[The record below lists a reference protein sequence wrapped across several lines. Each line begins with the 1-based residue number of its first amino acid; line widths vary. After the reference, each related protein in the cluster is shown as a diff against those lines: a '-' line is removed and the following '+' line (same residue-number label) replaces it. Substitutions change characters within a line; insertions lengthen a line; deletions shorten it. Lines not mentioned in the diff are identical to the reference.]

1 MSVFRSRRSPM
12 RKAVALLTAGMIIN
26 PAFAVEPIPS
36 TYVDVPVPQLTAWN
50 DINTQTVDGISGA
63 TGKTFIYPD
72 QATRD
77 ADLIDWDTFD
87 PFVDH
92 YGVDSVGYIFWELD
106 DGSGRAPG
114 LQVVTDDFDFP
125 VNNCIMASGERPSA
139 EFPDSVVPKTCSD
152 PEGSS
157 KRYKLVVTEPD
168 VPIDLVFDLGLKDI
182 RYKGI
187 KDPSDDG
194 GEELS
199 AFKEEYGLGR
209 IYRWIQKIINSS
221 DERWVSVKFEVGT
234 GVGDAFTPLTE
245 EDGVAFELRP
255 LVPREFFE
263 GETGA
268 PDIEVWDPQRFAT
281 FSPKVYDDGL
291 RRFPPGFFDDNAAG
305 LIPPQNTD
313 VGDKSQFIDSG
324 TTLEDGIIGAVTKN
338 YFDIAGNRSPED
350 APLNE
355 PLTGN
360 VFGYM
365 LPTSLLPDVIVVH
378 EDGNIETESD
388 AIMAWWDG
396 HDWRYGEEGIDGIRG
411 TADDFGVVAAN
422 LLEEWATKLGGR
434 DLPIVDTDRYVSD
447 VADDLRGL
455 NTDAFVYI
463 DDRLI
468 DQATG
473 ELKLESITLR
483 ITPRSVTAAIGAV
496 PGSELPDWVL
506 PGNEAPELASY
517 MPADDTPVAIND
529 VAATVETNPVEIDV
543 LENDLFN
550 GAALDIADVASV
562 DISEVPDNGEATVDP
577 VTFKVTYTADG
588 GFTGVELFKYTVTVN
603 VDDGFGGTTPV
614 TSSAAT
620 IKVTVDPEP
629 VPDAP
634 IAAND
639 SAVTFE
645 NTAVTLDVLANDAL
659 NNDAPTTVLVEIVDD
674 ALNGIASVD
683 GGNVVY
689 TPNDNFVGFD
699 RFTYR
704 VTVDGKVSN
713 TALITIRVDEPVI
726 DVPTKKSSSGCS
738 VGNANGPFDP
748 MLPGMLVLALMGL
761 FLRRRRIA

>member
-355 PLTGN
+355 PLAGN

-748 MLPGMLVLALMGL
+748 MLPGMLLLALMGL
-761 FLRRRRIA
+761 FLRRRRTA

>member
-194 GEELS
+194 GEELT

-245 EDGVAFELRP
+245 EDSVAFELRP

-324 TTLEDGIIGAVTKN
+324 TTLEDGIIG
-338 YFDIAGNRSPED
+338 
-350 APLNE
+350 
-355 PLTGN
+355 
-360 VFGYM
+360 
-365 LPTSLLPDVIVVH
+365 
-378 EDGNIETESD
+378 
-388 AIMAWWDG
+388 
-396 HDWRYGEEGIDGIRG
+396 
-411 TADDFGVVAAN
+411 
-422 LLEEWATKLGGR
+422 
-434 DLPIVDTDRYVSD
+434 
-447 VADDLRGL
+447 
-455 NTDAFVYI
+455 
-463 DDRLI
+463 
-468 DQATG
+468 
-473 ELKLESITLR
+473 
-483 ITPRSVTAAIGAV
+483 
-496 PGSELPDWVL
+496 
-506 PGNEAPELASY
+506 
-517 MPADDTPVAIND
+517 
-529 VAATVETNPVEIDV
+529 
-543 LENDLFN
+543 
-550 GAALDIADVASV
+550 
-562 DISEVPDNGEATVDP
+562 
-577 VTFKVTYTADG
+577 
-588 GFTGVELFKYTVTVN
+588 
-603 VDDGFGGTTPV
+603 
-614 TSSAAT
+614 
-620 IKVTVDPEP
+620 
-629 VPDAP
+629 
-634 IAAND
+634 
-639 SAVTFE
+639 
-645 NTAVTLDVLANDAL
+645 
-659 NNDAPTTVLVEIVDD
+659 
-674 ALNGIASVD
+674 
-683 GGNVVY
+683 
-689 TPNDNFVGFD
+689 PNHCGQ
-699 RFTYR
+699 T
-704 VTVDGKVSN
+704 
-713 TALITIRVDEPVI
+713 
-726 DVPTKKSSSGCS
+726 
-738 VGNANGPFDP
+738 
-748 MLPGMLVLALMGL
+748 
-761 FLRRRRIA
+761 

>member
-221 DERWVSVKFEVGT
+221 DERWGSVKFEVGT

-355 PLTGN
+355 PLAGN

-748 MLPGMLVLALMGL
+748 MLPGMLLLALMGL
-761 FLRRRRIA
+761 FLRRRRTA